1 MNCPICGQAVISD
14 VCNVCKYQ
22 LYVEKNSFIK
32 KLFSKKT
39 VKETSF
45 SEEINNIIEF
55 LKWKYNLFISKKY
68 IARSD
73 TKKFIEN
80 EKNNYLFFEKLVKS
94 NDLDTY
100 CKKYSFNIENVK
112 LYLNLYKN
120 FYNELKFRNNKYIET
135 QMIVDKDYLDNILKD
150 CDSNL
155 MLDEEQRKVV
165 LTEEDYNIVIAGA
178 GAGKT
183 TTVCAKVKYLVEKQN
198 IDPKDIL
205 IISFTNKAVNELKDR
220 INKQLK
226 ISCPIATF
234 HSAGRA
240 IILKDTSSSLTQ
252 IEREN
257 FFIINKYLTELVSED
272 NALLS
277 QLIMLFGYYLD
288 IPEEHLEKLDDEEF
302 FSYKERKDYSTLK
315 SNLQEINQI
324 IINAR
329 TKEQKTIKNEIL
341 RSIQEVQIA
350 NFLYLH
356 NIDYEYEKAY
366 KYKIPNAKKIYTPDF
381 CITQGNKTCYIEH
394 FGITENLEHNRYSKE
409 ELDNYIINMKY
420 KIGHHR
426 TFGTELIT
434 TYSKYND
441 GRSLLE
447 HLEEELIK
455 KGFELKRKSDDEV
468 YQKIKK
474 HDQEKYIIRFSML
487 ASRFIHLF
495 KTRDYHEDDFLS
507 LKAKTKNPRSLLF
520 LDILEKVYLFYQ
532 KTLKEKNA
540 VDFEDMINESSRLL
554 RDVKNVQ
561 DQINFKYVIVD
572 EYQDISRQRFNLVKA
587 INNVCNAKIF
597 VVGDDWQ
604 SIYAFSGSEV
614 ELFTKFKEE
623 MGYAEIL
630 QITNTYRN
638 SQELINI
645 AGNFIQ
651 KNVSQIKKQLK
662 SNKTIKKPVVV
673 FTYSDVYN
681 KNEKPGIKG
690 VDYEKAKVLE
700 DVIAKI
706 ITVDGENTKI
716 LLIGRYGFDCK
727 KLENTGLFTCEQN
740 SNKIRSVKYPNV
752 NLTFLTAHSSKG
764 LTYDNVIIINAINS
778 KFGFPA
784 QIEDDPVL
792 KFVMYED
799 INYEYAEERRLFY
812 VALTRT
818 KNRVFILAPQTKPSK
833 FVLELLQDY
842 ESISLN
848 GVIET
853 EYKDIKKRS
862 KCPRCGYPLQLKN
875 NSSYGLKLYICTN
888 EPEACGF
895 MTNDMRR
902 PGNIYCCD
910 KCDGIMVVKKTKD
923 KEHYFMGC
931 TNYRHDGK
939 GCNNIEQITFED

>member
-1 MNCPICGQAVISD
+1 MNCPICGNHID
-14 VCNVCKYQ
+14 GDICYICKYH
-22 LYVEKNSFIK
+22 LYSEKSSFLK
-32 KLFSKKT
+32 KLFFKKIEKT
-39 VKETSF
+39 DDF
-45 SEEINNIIEF
+45 SEEINNIIKF
-55 LKWKYNLFISKKY
+55 LKWKYNIFNSQKY
-68 IARSD
+68 IARSE
-73 TKKFIEN
+73 TKTFIEN
-80 EKNNYLFFEKLVKS
+80 GKENFIFFKRLINSK
-94 NDLDTY
+94 DLETY
-100 CKKYSFNIENVK
+100 CKKYSFAIENIKMYVD
-112 LYLNLYKN
+112 LYEN
-120 FYNELKFRNNKYIET
+120 FYTELKIRNDKYIDRTIIAEK
-135 QMIVDKDYLDNILKD
+135 QYLDNILKD
-150 CDSNL
+150 CDVNL
-155 MLDEEQRKVV
+155 QLDEEQRKVI
-165 LTEEDYNIVIAGA
+165 LTDEDYNIVIAGA

-198 IDPKDIL
+198 IEPKDIL

-226 ISCPIATF
+226 IECPIATF

-240 IILKDTSSSLTQ
+240 IILKDTTSSLTQ

-257 FFIINKYLTELVSED
+257 FYIINKYLSELVLED
-272 NALLS
+272 KSLLS
-277 QLIMLFGYYLD
+277 QLILLFGYYLD
-288 IPEEHLEKLDDEEF
+288 IPEEQMEKLDPEEF
-302 FSYKERKDYSTLK
+302 FNYKEKKDYSTLK
-315 SNLQEINQI
+315 SNLQEINRV

-329 TKEQKTIKNEIL
+329 TKEQKTIKNEFL

-356 NIDYEYEKAY
+356 NIEYEYEKAY
-366 KYKIPNAKKIYTPDF
+366 KYKIPNSRKIYTPDF
-381 CITQGNKTCYIEH
+381 CITQGDKMCYIEH
-394 FGITENLEHNRYSKE
+394 FGVTENLEHNRYTKE
-409 ELDNYIINMKY
+409 ELENYIINMKF
-420 KIGHHR
+420 KIGHHQ

-455 KGFELKRKSDDEV
+455 KGFVLQRKSDDEV
-468 YQKIKK
+468 YQKIKM

-495 KTRDYHEDDFLS
+495 KTRDYHEDDFLM
-507 LKAKTKNPRSLLF
+507 LKNKTKNPRNILF
-520 LDILEKVYLFYQ
+520 LNILEKVYLFYQ

-554 RDVKNVQ
+554 KDVKNVQ
-561 DQINFKYVIVD
+561 NQINFKYVIVD

-623 MGYAEIL
+623 MGYAEVL
-630 QITNTYRN
+630 QITKTYRN

-651 KNVSQIKKQLK
+651 KNKSQIRKQLK

-673 FTYSDVYN
+673 FTYCDIYN

-690 VDYEKAKVLE
+690 VEYEKAKVLQ
-700 DVIAKI
+700 DIIGKI
-706 ITVDGENTKI
+706 IQVDGENNKI
-716 LLIGRYGFDCK
+716 LLIGRYGFDGK
-727 KLENTGLFTCEQN
+727 NLEKTGLFYCEEN
-740 SNKIRSVKYPNV
+740 SNRVKSIKYPKA

-778 KFGFPA
+778 KFGFPS

-799 INYEYAEERRLFY
+799 TNYEYSEERRLFY

-818 KNRVFILAPQTKPSK
+818 KNRVFILTPQTKPSK

-848 GVIET
+848 GEINT
-853 EYKDIKKRS
+853 EYKDDKKKS
-862 KCPRCGYPLQLKN
+862 KCPKCGYPLQLKN
-875 NSSYGLKLYICTN
+875 NTSYGLKLYMCTN

-923 KEHYFMGC
+923 KDHYFMGC

-939 GCNNIEQITFED
+939 GCNNIEQINYDE